1 MKSRLENKKDTI
13 ISGQGN
19 KEAGTS
25 GRARE
30 MIKGLFPMKGG
41 V

>member
-1 MKSRLENKKDTI
+1 MKTIAENKKDTVK
-13 ISGQGN
+13 SGQGN

-25 GRARE
+25 GREQGRE
-30 MIKGLFPMKGG
+30 NEAFRMMGW